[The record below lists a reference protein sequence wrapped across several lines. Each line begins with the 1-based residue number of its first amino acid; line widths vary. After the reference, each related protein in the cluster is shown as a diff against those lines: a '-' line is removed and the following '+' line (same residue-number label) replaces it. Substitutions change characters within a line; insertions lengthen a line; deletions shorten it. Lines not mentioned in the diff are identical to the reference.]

1 MTRKIVTAGEFE
13 ALSEEAK
20 LDLLHKEGVHVGK
33 RNCDGKVLILL
44 QLHDFYVEIHYE
56 NYRKKIDCIVVS
68 ADVDMLQPYLE
79 QIHVSGLNN
88 TKKDD

>member
-1 MTRKIVTAGEFE
+1 MTAGEFE

-20 LDLLHKEGVHVGK
+20 YDLLHKDGVHVGK

-44 QLHDFYVEIHYE
+44 QLHDFYVEIHYK
-56 NYRKKIDCIVVS
+56 NYRREIDRMVVS
-68 ADVDMLQPYLE
+68 TDVAMLQPYLD

-88 TKKDD
+88 TKKND